1 MRIKVYH
8 RTKYDYLQTVS
19 DNANELRLTPKITN
33 LQTVDSS
40 FISILPATNL
50 KHYDDLNFNRVH
62 YFTIPKAHKS
72 LLIESRS
79 IVQTKKPDSINA
91 SKYCVEYSEL
101 ELYRQ
106 LEECHSFLQNS
117 KYVTLTPEIWREAV
131 DIRGDSNNVFQIC
144 HDIMERIYS
153 SFKYCAKAT
162 SVSTHANEVI
172 RGRVGVCQDFAHAMT
187 AYCRSL
193 GIPTRYIS
201 GYLLDN
207 YCDDNLRGNE
217 ASHAWVEIY
226 LGKYGWIGFDPT
238 NKKSVDDTYIILAFG
253 RDYGDVAP
261 VIGTYYGSSAN
272 TLTINVQVDR
282 LD

>member
-8 RTKYDYLQTVS
+8 RTRYDYFQAVS
-19 DNANELRLTPKITN
+19 DNTNELRLTPKITKF
-33 LQTVDSS
+33 QTVDSS
-40 FISILPATNL
+40 FITILPATKL

-79 IVQTKKPDSINA
+79 IVQTKKPNNIDV
-91 SKYCVEYSEL
+91 SKNEIEYSEL

-106 LEECHSFLQNS
+106 LEECHCFLQNS
-117 KYVTLTPEIWREAV
+117 TYVALTPEIWREAI
-131 DIRGDSNNVFQIC
+131 DIRGSSNNVFQIC
-144 HDIMERIYS
+144 HNIMECIYG
-153 SFKYCAKAT
+153 SFKYCSNAT

-172 RGRVGVCQDFAHAMT
+172 KGRAGVCQDFAHAMT

-201 GYLLDN
+201 GYILDN
-207 YCDDNLRGNE
+207 QCDDNLRGNE

-238 NKKSVDDTYIILAFG
+238 NRKIVDDTYIILAFG
-253 RDYGDVAP
+253 RDYSDVAP
-261 VIGTYYGSSAN
+261 VIGTYYGSGAN

-282 LD
+282 IE

>member
-8 RTKYDYLQTVS
+8 RTKYDYFQTVS
-19 DNANELRLTPKITN
+19 DNTNELRLTPKITN

-40 FISILPATNL
+40 FISILPATKL

-62 YFTIPKAHKS
+62 YFTIPGAHKS

-79 IVQTKKPDSINA
+79 IVQTKKPLNINA
-91 SKYCVEYSEL
+91 SKHHVEYSEL
-101 ELYRQ
+101 GLYRQ

-117 KYVTLTPEIWREAV
+117 SYVALTPEIWREAV

-144 HDIMERIYS
+144 HDIMEHIYS
-153 SFKYCAKAT
+153 SFKYCTKAT

-193 GIPTRYIS
+193 GIPTRYVS

-207 YCDDNLRGNE
+207 YSDDNLRGNE

-238 NKKSVDDTYIILAFG
+238 NRKIVDDTYIILAFG

-261 VIGTYYGSSAN
+261 VIGTYYGSGAN
-272 TLTINVQVDR
+272 TLKISVQVDR